1 MVDDGSSAYVEL
13 AGYLAETHGFD
24 FGHSVYRMLLVW
36 FFWFLALGAIGRVCG
51 CFVLD
56 LFFKISWRQGWLRV
70 FLVVSGLLFGIL
82 DILGDG
88 CCIGVLFWGCIFAF
102 FLAIEFSVYVYFFA
116 DELAG

>member
-1 MVDDGSSAYVEL
+1 MV
-13 AGYLAETHGFD
+13 
-24 FGHSVYRMLLVW
+24 
-36 FFWFLALGAIGRVCG
+36 FFVLGAGRYRACLWLLCPG
-51 CFVLD
+51 IY
-56 LFFKISWRQGWLRV
+56 FFKISWRQGWLRV